1 MKSIFPSSVRN
12 DMERIHSDGTIEKLQ
27 LDVQQQKELYFNK

>member
-12 DMERIHSDGTIEKLQ
+12 DMERIHSDGTMEDLQ
-27 LDVQQQKELYFNK
+27 LDIKQQKELYFNK